1 MNHQR
6 VHLGGSMEKEEK
18 RGESLKPPKD
28 SLTRREFC
36 NKAIRRSSIAAAAGV
51 AGYLT
56 YKKPAIRSFFG
67 TRDAY
72 AATTGPGK
80 FSLKGDSN

>member
-1 MNHQR
+1 
-6 VHLGGSMEKEEK
+6 MERKK
-18 RGESLKPPKD
+18 MRESLKPTTD

-36 NKAIRRSSIAAAAGV
+36 SKAIKRSSVVAAAGV
-51 AGYLT
+51 SGYLV

-67 TRDAY
+67 ASDAY

>member
-1 MNHQR
+1 
-6 VHLGGSMEKEEK
+6 MERKK
-18 RGESLKPPKD
+18 MRESLKPTTD

-36 NKAIRRSSIAAAAGV
+36 NKAIKRSSIAAAVGV
-51 AGYLT
+51 SGYLV
-56 YKKPAIRSFFG
+56 YKKPAVRSFFG
-67 TRDAY
+67 ASDAY

>member
-1 MNHQR
+1 
-6 VHLGGSMEKEEK
+6 MEKE
-18 RGESLKPPKD
+18 RTGDPLKPTTD

-36 NKAIRRSSIAAAAGV
+36 NKAIKRSSVVAAAGV
-51 AGYLT
+51 AGCFV

-67 TRDAY
+67 ARDAY
-72 AATTGPGK
+72 AASTGPGK